1 MSKRLAL
8 AVMLVALSACSS
20 NPNEHKPSPLPP
32 LAAKGDQVQLHRLW
46 KVGVGDGIADD
57 VVKFRIASQSN
68 VYYTASRDGV
78 IIAVNDQGKVV
89 WKQKTRLALTGG
101 VSAGYG
107 LVAVAT
113 AKGEVVA
120 LNAADG
126 KTLWRKSLLAPVL
139 APSAITAD
147 TMIVQS
153 NDGKVYGLNAKTGD
167 KVWVYDTPVP
177 ILSLRGYAAPLV
189 VDDLVVVATATG
201 KVVALDAK
209 TGIGRWD
216 SRIAA
221 SEGRS
226 ELARI
231 IDVDGD
237 MLLSAD
243 KQLYVASYQGQ
254 MSALDLS
261 GAKPGIRWQFPAST
275 YQALAEGTDNLY
287 MVDADSNIVAVS
299 KDGGKVVWKQ
309 SGFAW
314 RGLSNPVVLGPYVV
328 VGDSEGYLHV
338 MAQADGKLLGRK
350 SVSGAVVG
358 LTANG
363 QTVLA
368 YSDKGQFSAWQL
380 PVAR

>member
-8 AVMLVALSACSS
+8 AVLVVALGACSS
-20 NPNEHKPSPLPP
+20 NPNEHKPSPLPALP
-32 LAAKGDQVQLHRLW
+32 AKVEQVQLQRLW
-46 KVGVGDGIADD
+46 KVSVGDGIAED
-57 VVKFRIASQSN
+57 VVKFRIASQNN
-68 VYYTASRDGV
+68 VYFSASRDGV
-78 IIAVNDQGKVV
+78 IVAVNDQGKVI
-89 WKQKTRLALTGG
+89 WKQKTKLALTGG

-107 LVAVAT
+107 MVVVAT
-113 AKGEVVA
+113 AKGEVLA

-126 KTLWRKSLLAPVL
+126 ATLWRKALLAPIL
-139 APSAITAD
+139 APSAITAE
-147 TMIVQS
+147 TVIVQS

-177 ILSLRGYAAPLV
+177 ILSLRGYAAPLI
-189 VDDLVVVATATG
+189 VDDLAMVATASG

-209 TGIGRWD
+209 TGIGRWEL
-216 SRIAA
+216 RVAT

-254 MSALDLS
+254 LSALDLS
-261 GAKPGIRWQFPAST
+261 GVKPGLRWQLPASSF
-275 YQALAEGTDNLY
+275 QALSEGADNVY
-287 MVDADSNIVAVS
+287 MVDADSNIVAVNKES
-299 KDGGKVVWKQ
+299 GKTVWKQ

-350 SVSGAVVG
+350 SVSGAVIG
-358 LTANG
+358 LGVNG
-363 QTVLA
+363 QTVLV
-368 YSDKGQFSAWQL
+368 YSAKGQFSAWQL
-380 PVAR
+380 PVVR